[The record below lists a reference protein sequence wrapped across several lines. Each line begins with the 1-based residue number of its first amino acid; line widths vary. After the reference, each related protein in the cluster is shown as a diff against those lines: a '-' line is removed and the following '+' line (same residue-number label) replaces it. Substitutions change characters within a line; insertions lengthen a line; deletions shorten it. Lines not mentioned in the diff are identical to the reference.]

1 MFEKY
6 RIHKNMTEVE
16 SQTWTKIAEIETE
29 DFTVEGIYNAIC
41 SYFGEEF
48 FELDSIDNCI
58 KEGWIELCDD
68 GFIVWADLA

>member
-1 MFEKY
+1 MFENYKT
-6 RIHKNMTEVE
+6 RKNMAEVE

-29 DFTVEGIYNAIC
+29 DFTIEGIYNAIC

-48 FELDSIDNCI
+48 FELDHIENCI

-68 GFIVWADLA
+68 GFIIWADMA